1 MSSNT
6 KIVVLRS
13 KELVY
18 ALVLLVVSVLIIM
31 VAVSLFLPAKD
42 SASPVPAQNAEESME
57 QVPSQTP
64 SQTAPQTTP
73 AGKPQNG
80 TSNSTSYSTPNGT
93 SNSTSGTQ
101 NKTSNSTSG
110 TQNGTSNSTS
120 YGTQNGTSNST
131 TGTTN
136 ETVGTTGTSSNTQT
150 GTSNSTSGTGNS
162 SAQNTYVPG
171 IYSSTLLL
179 GNANVEL
186 QIAVDKNH
194 INSITLTNLD
204 ESITTLY
211 PLMSPT
217 LTELAS
223 VILSEQSIDNI
234 SYGTENRYT
243 SMLLMQAI
251 TEALDKAAVS
261 ENADRPETGVI
272 Y

>member
-42 SASPVPAQNAEESME
+42 SASPAPVQNAEETPDQM
-57 QVPSQTP
+57 PSQTP
-64 SQTAPQTTP
+64 SQTVPETTP
-73 AGKPQNG
+73 SGKPQNG
-80 TSNSTSYSTPNGT
+80 TSNSTQTGNVGGT
-93 SNSTSGTQ
+93 ETDTQ
-101 NKTSNSTSG
+101 NKTPGETPNSSTGETGTG
-110 TQNGTSNSTS
+110 TQ
-120 YGTQNGTSNST
+120 
-131 TGTTN
+131 
-136 ETVGTTGTSSNTQT
+136 
-150 GTSNSTSGTGNS
+150 NSTSGTGTS
-162 SAQNTYVPG
+162 SAQNLYVPG

-186 QIAVDKNH
+186 QVAVDKNH

-217 LTELAS
+217 LSELAS

-251 TEALDKAAVS
+251 TEALDKAAAS

>member
-42 SASPVPAQNAEESME
+42 SASPAPAQNAEETSDQM
-57 QVPSQTP
+57 PSQTP
-64 SQTAPQTTP
+64 SQTVPETTP
-73 AGKPQNG
+73 SGKPQNG
-80 TSNSTSYSTPNGT
+80 TSNSTQTGNVGGT
-93 SNSTSGTQ
+93 ETGTQ
-101 NKTSNSTSG
+101 NKTPGETPNSSTGETGTG
-110 TQNGTSNSTS
+110 TQ
-120 YGTQNGTSNST
+120 
-131 TGTTN
+131 
-136 ETVGTTGTSSNTQT
+136 
-150 GTSNSTSGTGNS
+150 NSTSGTGTS
-162 SAQNTYVPG
+162 SAQNLYVPG

-186 QIAVDKNH
+186 QVAVDKNH

-217 LTELAS
+217 LSELAS

-251 TEALDKAAVS
+251 TEALDKAAAS

>member
-13 KELVY
+13 KEIVY

-42 SASPVPAQNAEESME
+42 AASPAPAQNAEESME
-57 QVPSQTP
+57 QVPSQT
-64 SQTAPQTTP
+64 APQTTP
-73 AGKPQNG
+73 SGRSQSGTTGGTSDSTSYGTPGG
-80 TSNSTSYSTPNGT
+80 TSNSTSKTSGGTQGGNTNGT
-93 SNSTSGTQ
+93 S
-101 NKTSNSTSG
+101 
-110 TQNGTSNSTS
+110 
-120 YGTQNGTSNST
+120 
-131 TGTTN
+131 
-136 ETVGTTGTSSNTQT
+136 T
-150 GTSNSTSGTGNS
+150 GTSNGSQNSTPAETSDGTRNDASSSSTSGNGTS
-162 SAQNTYVPG
+162 SSRNTYVPG

-204 ESITTLY
+204 ESVTTLY

-217 LTELAS
+217 LSELAS

-251 TEALDKAAVS
+251 TEALDKASVS

>member
-13 KELVY
+13 KEIVY

-57 QVPSQTP
+57 QAPSQVPSQTP
-64 SQTAPQTTP
+64 SRTAPETTP
-73 AGKPQNG
+73 ADRPQN
-80 TSNSTSYSTPNGT
+80 N
-93 SNSTSGTQ
+93 
-101 NKTSNSTSG
+101 
-110 TQNGTSNSTS
+110 TQNGTQNNTSN
-120 YGTQNGTSNST
+120 GTQSGTSGGTRNSI
-131 TGTTN
+131 
-136 ETVGTTGTSSNTQT
+136 SCA
-150 GTSNSTSGTGNS
+150 
-162 SAQNTYVPG
+162 SAAQVAYIPG

-179 GNANVEL
+179 GNATIEL

-204 ESITTLY
+204 ESVTTLY

-217 LTELAS
+217 LSELATT
-223 VILSEQSIDNI
+223 ILSEQSIDNI

-251 TEALDKAAVS
+251 SEALDKAAAS
-261 ENADRPETGVI
+261 ENADRPESSVI

>member
-42 SASPVPAQNAEESME
+42 SASPAPTQNTEEPAE
-57 QVPSQTP
+57 QVPSQLPSQTP

-73 AGKPQNG
+73 AGKSQNG
-80 TSNSTSYSTPNGT
+80 SSNSTQSQTPGTTSNGTQNETSGTTPNGT
-93 SNSTSGTQ
+93 S
-101 NKTSNSTSG
+101 SG
-110 TQNGTSNSTS
+110 TQNGTSGGTSNGTQSQTSDSSQNSAPNSTS
-120 YGTQNGTSNST
+120 
-131 TGTTN
+131 
-136 ETVGTTGTSSNTQT
+136 
-150 GTSNSTSGTGNS
+150 STSTS
-162 SAQNTYVPG
+162 SAQNRYVPG

-179 GNANVEL
+179 GNTNVEL

-204 ESITTLY
+204 ESVTTLY

-217 LTELAS
+217 LSELAA

-234 SYGTENRYT
+234 SYGSENRYT

-251 TEALDKAAVS
+251 TEALDKAAAS
-261 ENADRPETGVI
+261 ENADRPESGVI

>member
-31 VAVSLFLPAKD
+31 VAVSLFLPSKD
-42 SASPVPAQNAEESME
+42 SASPAPAQNAEEPME
-57 QVPSQTP
+57 QDPSQTP
-64 SQTAPQTTP
+64 SQTVPQTTP

-80 TSNSTSYSTPNGT
+80 TSNSTQSGTSNGT
-93 SNSTSGTQ
+93 S
-101 NKTSNSTSG
+101 SG
-110 TQNGTSNSTS
+110 TQNGTSNGTS
-120 YGTQNGTSNST
+120 NGTQNSNPA
-131 TGTTN
+131 N
-136 ETVGTTGTSSNTQT
+136 GTSSDTQNN
-150 GTSNSTSGTGNS
+150 TSNSTSSTGTS
-162 SAQNTYVPG
+162 TAQNLYVPG

-179 GNANVEL
+179 GTANVEL
-186 QIAVDKNH
+186 QIAVDRNH

-217 LTELAS
+217 LSELAT

-251 TEALDKAAVS
+251 TEALDKAAAS
-261 ENADRPETGVI
+261 DNADRPESGVI

>member
-80 TSNSTSYSTPNGT
+80 TSSGT
-93 SNSTSGTQ
+93 SNSTSYNTP
-101 NKTSNSTSG
+101 
-110 TQNGTSNSTS
+110 NGTSNSTS
-120 YGTQNGTSNST
+120 YGTQNGTSNNSI
-131 TGTTN
+131 GTAN
-136 ETVGTTGTSSNTQT
+136 EAVGTTGTSSNTQT
-150 GTSNSTSGTGNS
+150 GTSNNTSGTGNS

>member
-1 MSSNT
+1 M
-6 KIVVLRS
+6 
-13 KELVY
+13 
-18 ALVLLVVSVLIIM
+18 
-31 VAVSLFLPAKD
+31 
-42 SASPVPAQNAEESME
+42 
-57 QVPSQTP
+57 
-64 SQTAPQTTP
+64 
-73 AGKPQNG
+73 GG
-80 TSNSTSYSTPNGT
+80 TGT
-93 SNSTSGTQ
+93 GTQ
-101 NKTSNSTSG
+101 NKTPGETPNSSTGETGTG
-110 TQNGTSNSTS
+110 TQ
-120 YGTQNGTSNST
+120 
-131 TGTTN
+131 
-136 ETVGTTGTSSNTQT
+136 
-150 GTSNSTSGTGNS
+150 NSTSGTGTS
-162 SAQNTYVPG
+162 SAQNLYVPG

-186 QIAVDKNH
+186 QVAVDKNH

-217 LTELAS
+217 LSELAS

-251 TEALDKAAVS
+251 TEALDKAAAS

>member
-42 SASPVPAQNAEESME
+42 SASPAPAQNAEETPDQM
-57 QVPSQTP
+57 PSQTP
-64 SQTAPQTTP
+64 SQTVPETTP
-73 AGKPQNG
+73 SGKPQNG
-80 TSNSTSYSTPNGT
+80 TSNSTQTGNVGGT
-93 SNSTSGTQ
+93 ETGTQ
-101 NKTSNSTSG
+101 NKTPGETPNSSTGETGTGTQNSTSSAG
-110 TQNGTSNSTS
+110 T
-120 YGTQNGTSNST
+120 
-131 TGTTN
+131 
-136 ETVGTTGTSSNTQT
+136 
-150 GTSNSTSGTGNS
+150 S
-162 SAQNTYVPG
+162 SAQNLYVPG

-186 QIAVDKNH
+186 QVAVDKNH

-217 LTELAS
+217 LSELAS

-251 TEALDKAAVS
+251 TEALDKAAAS

>member
-1 MSSNT
+1 M
-6 KIVVLRS
+6 
-13 KELVY
+13 
-18 ALVLLVVSVLIIM
+18 
-31 VAVSLFLPAKD
+31 
-42 SASPVPAQNAEESME
+42 
-57 QVPSQTP
+57 PSQTP
-64 SQTAPQTTP
+64 SQTVPETTP
-73 AGKPQNG
+73 SGKPQNG
-80 TSNSTSYSTPNGT
+80 TSNSTQTGNVGGT
-93 SNSTSGTQ
+93 ETGTQ
-101 NKTSNSTSG
+101 NKTPGETPNSSTGETGTGTQNSTSSAG
-110 TQNGTSNSTS
+110 T
-120 YGTQNGTSNST
+120 
-131 TGTTN
+131 
-136 ETVGTTGTSSNTQT
+136 
-150 GTSNSTSGTGNS
+150 S
-162 SAQNTYVPG
+162 SAQNLYVPG

-186 QIAVDKNH
+186 QVAVDKNH

-217 LTELAS
+217 LSELAS

-251 TEALDKAAVS
+251 TEALDKAAAS

>member
-13 KELVY
+13 KEIVY

-31 VAVSLFLPAKD
+31 VAVSLFLPSKD
-42 SASPVPAQNAEESME
+42 SASSVPTQNAEEQME
-57 QVPSQTP
+57 QVPSQAP

-73 AGKPQNG
+73 AGKSQNSI
-80 TSNSTSYSTPNGT
+80 SN
-93 SNSTSGTQ
+93 
-101 NKTSNSTSG
+101 G
-110 TQNGTSNSTS
+110 TQNGTSNNTQNGSQRGTS
-120 YGTQNGTSNST
+120 DGPQSEPSNGTQNGTSN
-131 TGTTN
+131 GTQN
-136 ETVGTTGTSSNTQT
+136 GSSN
-150 GTSNSTSGTGNS
+150 GTSGTS
-162 SAQNTYVPG
+162 TPTAQNTYVPG

-217 LTELAS
+217 LSELATT
-223 VILSEQSIDNI
+223 ILSQQSIDNI

-261 ENADRPETGVI
+261 ENADRPETGII

>member
-13 KELVY
+13 KEIVY

-31 VAVSLFLPAKD
+31 VAVSLFLPTKD
-42 SASPVPAQNAEESME
+42 SASPVPAQNEEE
-57 QVPSQTP
+57 TIE
-64 SQTAPQTTP
+64 TTP
-73 AGKPQNG
+73 AGEPQ
-80 TSNSTSYSTPNGT
+80 SDTPG
-93 SNSTSGTQ
+93 
-101 NKTSNSTSG
+101 G
-110 TQNGTSNSTS
+110 TQNGTSGGTQNSTS
-120 YGTQNGTSNST
+120 ST
-131 TGTTN
+131 
-136 ETVGTTGTSSNTQT
+136 NTPT
-150 GTSNSTSGTGNS
+150 
-162 SAQNTYVPG
+162 AQNLYVPG

-217 LTELAS
+217 LSELAS

-251 TEALDKAAVS
+251 TEALDKAAAS
-261 ENADRPETGVI
+261 ENADRPESSVI

>member
-13 KELVY
+13 KEIVY

-31 VAVSLFLPAKD
+31 VAVSLFLPSKD
-42 SASPVPAQNAEESME
+42 SASSVPTQNAEEQME
-57 QVPSQTP
+57 QVPSQAP

-73 AGKPQNG
+73 AGKSQNSI
-80 TSNSTSYSTPNGT
+80 SN
-93 SNSTSGTQ
+93 
-101 NKTSNSTSG
+101 G
-110 TQNGTSNSTS
+110 TQNGTSNNTQNGSQRGTS
-120 YGTQNGTSNST
+120 DSPQSETSNGTQNGTSN
-131 TGTTN
+131 
-136 ETVGTTGTSSNTQT
+136 
-150 GTSNSTSGTGNS
+150 GTSNGTQNGSSNGTSGTS
-162 SAQNTYVPG
+162 TPTAQNTYVPG

-217 LTELAS
+217 LSELATT
-223 VILSEQSIDNI
+223 ILSQQSIDNI

-261 ENADRPETGVI
+261 ENADRPETGII

>member
-1 MSSNT
+1 M
-6 KIVVLRS
+6 
-13 KELVY
+13 EQ
-18 ALVLLVVSVLIIM
+18 
-31 VAVSLFLPAKD
+31 
-42 SASPVPAQNAEESME
+42 VPS

-64 SQTAPQTTP
+64 SQTVPETTP
-73 AGKPQNG
+73 AGRPQSGTSNGTQNG
-80 TSNSTSYSTPNGT
+80 TSNGTQSGT
-93 SNSTSGTQ
+93 S
-101 NKTSNSTSG
+101 SG
-110 TQNGTSNSTS
+110 TQNGTSS
-120 YGTQNGTSNST
+120 GTQNGTSRT
-131 TGTTN
+131 TQS
-136 ETVGTTGTSSNTQT
+136 GTSSDTQ
-150 GTSNSTSGTGNS
+150 NSTSRTS
-162 SAQNTYVPG
+162 TSTAQNLYVPG

-217 LTELAS
+217 LSELAT

-251 TEALDKAAVS
+251 TEALDKAAAS
-261 ENADRPETGVI
+261 ENADRPESSVI